1 MAPAVTETVAQVT
14 QNLKQKL
21 SLKDQVQPN
30 LETGH
35 REPLKLSGA
44 LDQFKQF
51 EVTPVIGKEFVDV
64 DLAEWLRAPN
74 SDELLRDLAITG
86 TATSSS
92 LIFSPKVSLT
102 CFKYLKEVLYSFA
115 SKTTSQ
121 TTSKRNS
128 YSALASSPESQR
140 PLACIFT
147 PLTTPAGNIV

>member
-1 MAPAVTETVAQVT
+1 MHEVYATEYPSIIQLPLSCTYQERKKANMAPAVTETVAQVT
-14 QNLKQKL
+14 ENLKQKVVT

-64 DLAEWLRAPN
+64 DLAEWLKAPN

-86 TATSSS
+86 TALWSS
-92 LIFSPKVSLT
+92 
-102 CFKYLKEVLYSFA
+102 LYSFF
-115 SKTTSQ
+115 S
-121 TTSKRNS
+121 R
-128 YSALASSPESQR
+128 
-140 PLACIFT
+140 
-147 PLTTPAGNIV
+147 IVV

>member
-1 MAPAVTETVAQVT
+1 MAPSVTETVTETVTQVT
-14 QNLKQKL
+14 ENLKQKPAA
-21 SLKDQVQPN
+21 SLKDQTEPA

-86 TATSSS
+86 TILRSSCS
-92 LIFSPKVSLT
+92 HLILSPIRLHSSK
-102 CFKYLKEVLYSFA
+102 CPKEA
-115 SKTTSQ
+115 
-121 TTSKRNS
+121 
-128 YSALASSPESQR
+128 
-140 PLACIFT
+140 
-147 PLTTPAGNIV
+147 

>member
-86 TATSSS
+86 TAIERFLSS
-92 LIFSPKVSLT
+92 FS
-102 CFKYLKEVLYSFA
+102 
-115 SKTTSQ
+115 
-121 TTSKRNS
+121 SKR
-128 YSALASSPESQR
+128 
-140 PLACIFT
+140 
-147 PLTTPAGNIV
+147 IV

>member
-14 QNLKQKL
+14 ENLKQKVVT

-30 LETGH
+30 LETAH

-64 DLAEWLRAPN
+64 DLAEWLKAPN

-86 TATSSS
+86 TAIWSS
-92 LIFSPKVSLT
+92 LYPFFPK
-102 CFKYLKEVLYSFA
+102 
-115 SKTTSQ
+115 
-121 TTSKRNS
+121 
-128 YSALASSPESQR
+128 
-140 PLACIFT
+140 
-147 PLTTPAGNIV
+147 IVV